1 MLVACAQVTWQR
13 TPFIPNDLADLTV
26 SLRPVRYVL
35 GFALGMR
42 VPITARDG
50 DRDCQVL
57 ITALTCQTSCPNC
70 KHWPTSPTKRQ
81 ASDDTSEDGFAM
93 QATMKP
99 TTGTP
104 MQTRATNKLKA
115 RSPMVEVGLT

>member
-1 MLVACAQVTWQR
+1 MSLARQARASNECGVFVMLVACAQVTWQR
-13 TPFIPNDLADLTV
+13 TPFIPNDPADLTV

-57 ITALTCQTSCPNC
+57 ITALTCHNESELQTLADITDE
-70 KHWPTSPTKRQ
+70 KAGKR
-81 ASDDTSEDGFAM
+81 
-93 QATMKP
+93 
-99 TTGTP
+99 
-104 MQTRATNKLKA
+104 
-115 RSPMVEVGLT
+115 